1 MTTKLL
7 AALEKWGVGGEKVLV
22 FPEVPPMNANNYL
35 LLFTPSL
42 AVVTSNNIISLHVLS
57 QTTTQLHCMLLN
69 KTCR

>member
-7 AALEKWGVGGEKVLV
+7 AALEKWGAGREKVWV

-35 LLFTPSL
+35 LLLRPSL

>member
-7 AALEKWGVGGEKVLV
+7 AALEKWGVGREKVWV

-35 LLFTPSL
+35 LLLRPSL

-57 QTTTQLHCMLLN
+57 QTATQLHCMLLN